1 MAARGTIITMLAEAR
16 RNQVA
21 MIGFGISVFVV
32 LAITL
37 GPWLSPYDPLELDL
51 TFMFI
56 LEAPSWDHP
65 FGTDSFGRDVITRAL
80 YGARTSLMV
89 SFIGVAIGGT
99 AGTLIGMVSA
109 YIGRSVDALSMRFV
123 DLVFAFPILALGIFL
138 LLVLG
143 SGIHS
148 VIVTIAIIY
157 IPNFARL
164 ARNTTMLVKEEP
176 YVQAAKLM
184 GQSTLRILARE
195 ILPNIAGPMFVQ
207 LTVGF
212 AFGIVI
218 EAGLSFLGLGV
229 QPPDVSLGT
238 MMAEGKDY
246 FMRGPWVVT
255 FSGLTLTVIILG
267 LNLMGDGLR
276 DLLDP
281 RLRRRTTV

>member
-1 MAARGTIITMLAEAR
+1 
-16 RNQVA
+16 
-21 MIGFGISVFVV
+21 
-32 LAITL
+32 
-37 GPWLSPYDPLELDL
+37 
-51 TFMFI
+51 
-56 LEAPSWDHP
+56 
-65 FGTDSFGRDVITRAL
+65 
-80 YGARTSLMV
+80 
-89 SFIGVAIGGT
+89 
-99 AGTLIGMVSA
+99 
-109 YIGRSVDALSMRFV
+109 
-123 DLVFAFPILALGIFL
+123 
-138 LLVLG
+138 
-143 SGIHS
+143 
-148 VIVTIAIIY
+148 
-157 IPNFARL
+157 
-164 ARNTTMLVKEEP
+164 
-176 YVQAAKLM
+176 M